1 MLTSAAGVAVGVGA
15 AVVGGTGSEGGEYVE
30 EVDMTASYYYVTKL
44 INYYLIVILL
54 LILLL

>member
-15 AVVGGTGSEGGEYVE
+15 VVGGTGSEGDEYVE
-30 EVDMTASYYYVTKL
+30 EVDMTASYYYGIKL